1 MPNATRW
8 GALLLAL
15 LPFAASAHE
24 TRDVGGG
31 AYAVEVGFRDEPAYL
46 GQANAL
52 FVKVTEYGSGG
63 GPVEGLA
70 ASLEGEVEKDGRTL
84 PLVLAPGSEPGEYEA
99 RFVPTALG
107 DYTFRVFGDIGG
119 AAVDEAF
126 SSSPTTFAPVEPLDR
141 FQFPVNAP
149 VGEELTDQLAVLEAK
164 ADAARALALGGLTAG
179 AAGIAVGVFALASA
193 RRVRTRRGGAP
204 SGDAVRG

>member
-1 MPNATRW
+1 MRIVAAC

-15 LPFAASAHE
+15 LPIAASAHE
-24 TRDVGGG
+24 TRDVGDG
-31 AYAVEVGFRDEPAYL
+31 AYAIEVGFLDEPAYL

-52 FVKVTEYGSGG
+52 FVKVTEYGSSG

-70 ASLEGEVEKDGRTL
+70 ASLEGEVAKDGEAL
-84 PLVLAPGSEPGEYEA
+84 SLALVPRPEPGEYEA

-107 DYTFRVFGDIGG
+107 DYTFRVFGSIDG
-119 AAVDEAF
+119 AAIDESF

-149 VGEELTDQLAVLEAK
+149 VGEVLVDRLAALEAQ
-164 ADAARALALGGLTAG
+164 AGTARALALGGV
-179 AAGIAVGVFALASA
+179 AAGVLGLVAALLALAFA
-193 RRVRTRRGGAP
+193 RRA
-204 SGDAVRG
+204 SGRAATGVGDGVGR